1 MGLSLHRFCREGLGV
16 GPGVASGPAV
26 LLGQCESGWRGER
39 RESQRLHFFHTHP
52 GVAGSPWL
60 LRLCALSPEL
70 QRTQLQLTVLG
81 TVKSI
86 ALRLLGLQFPVPGVL
101 LSAAPWRWE
110 GSSWDRG
117 LVRLSSRKPGWVVAE
132 LGAQVPWLSWWSA
145 VPESV
150 RCLAKGEDFFDLSI
164 LSQDGKV
171 KEARKAVL
179 LSGGL
184 VIPEVPQS

>member
-60 LRLCALSPEL
+60 LRWCALSPEL
-70 QRTQLQLTVLG
+70 QRTRLQLTVLG
-81 TVKSI
+81 TIKSI

-110 GSSWDRG
+110 GSSWDG
-117 LVRLSSRKPGWVVAE
+117 ASAAE
-132 LGAQVPWLSWWSA
+132 LLETWVGGGRAGSPGPLIIMVTCSA
-145 VPESV
+145 WECP
-150 RCLAKGEDFFDLSI
+150 
-164 LSQDGKV
+164 
-171 KEARKAVL
+171 L
-179 LSGGL
+179 LG
-184 VIPEVPQS
+184 